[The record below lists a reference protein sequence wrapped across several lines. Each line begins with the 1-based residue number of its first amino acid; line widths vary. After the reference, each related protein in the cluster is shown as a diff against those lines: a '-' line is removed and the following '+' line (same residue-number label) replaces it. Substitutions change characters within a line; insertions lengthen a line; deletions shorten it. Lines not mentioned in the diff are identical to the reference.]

1 MNKIIIKDS
10 YAELI
15 ITSPK
20 YGEFKSKI
28 DIEDIDRV
36 NSRKWSIIKSR
47 KSFYIYSSSRKLPNM
62 RLNRFLLNYEGDLVV
77 DHINRDTLD
86 NRKSNLRVCTISE
99 NNKNRSGYGNC
110 KYKYMRFL
118 PTDKTHKVV
127 RYDIAFPNMKR
138 KYISNRNA
146 AYAYYLECLMEC
158 EGGL

>member
-15 ITSPK
+15 IISPK
-20 YGEFKSKI
+20 YGEFRSKI

-36 NSRKWSIIKSR
+36 NFRKWSILKS
-47 KSFYIYSSSRKLPNM
+47 KNGFYVFSSSRKLPNV
-62 RLNRFLLNYEGDLVV
+62 RLNRFILNYEGDLVV

-86 NRKSNLRVCTISE
+86 NRKSNLRTCTSSV

-118 PTDKTHKVV
+118 PADKTHRIV
-127 RYDIAFPNMKR
+127 RYDIAFPDMKR
-138 KYISNRNA
+138 KCTSNKNE
-146 AYAYYLECLMEC
+146 AYAYYLECLFDY